1 MKGIWGKNLSEEMNL
16 TLAFVLDL
24 GEQKKGRM
32 NVAGASCFRVYA
44 DGKLIGFGPPARRAR
59 LCPHGGISVFR
70 AVCRRGGGELLCADL
85 LLGKAEALFCLR
97 THLRGRRLL

>member
-44 DGKLIGFGPPARRAR
+44 DGKLIGFGPQRAAHGYARTAEYPFFIRSV
-59 LCPHGGISVFR
+59 LNIIQKMCFFKCIS
-70 AVCRRGGGELLCADL
+70 
-85 LLGKAEALFCLR
+85 K
-97 THLRGRRLL
+97 